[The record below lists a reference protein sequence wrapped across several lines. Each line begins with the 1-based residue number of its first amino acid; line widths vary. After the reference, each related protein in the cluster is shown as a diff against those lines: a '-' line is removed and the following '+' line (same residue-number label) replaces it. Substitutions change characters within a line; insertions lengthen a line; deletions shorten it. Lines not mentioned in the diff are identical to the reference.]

1 MRAAIWFLVASVFA
15 LPITGEYK
23 QRLPPIS
30 EEPPYLQDTSF
41 QQTPY
46 FGEFYGPDD
55 PADEPIE
62 IEIVLEKQK
71 ILPPLAFSPNPNE
84 SHRRQKIHQT
94 KPKRENEL
102 TDIIKDWGVTNA
114 TYKKFMV
121 DRERVYDL
129 VEDKKVKVK
138 LELIDALLLQ
148 SIAGDNNVLAPYGH
162 SPFGLQYNEWLEWK
176 KLKGLSKKEAAKR
189 MIDYVNLILKVHMMK
204 ERKESEE
211 NGFSKKILPPL
222 AFSPNPKDF
231 YESHRR
237 QIIHQTK
244 PKRENELTDIIKDW
258 GVTNATYKKFMA
270 DRERVYDL
278 IEDKKVKV
286 MLVLNDALLLQSIA
300 GDNNVLAPYG
310 HSPFGLQY
318 NEWLE
323 WKKLKGLSKKEAA
336 KRMIDYVNLIL
347 KVHMMKERKESEE
360 NGIIK
365 EKTGLKR
372 YKAKAN
378 LI

>member
-1 MRAAIWFLVASVFA
+1 MRAVISFLVASVFA
-15 LPITGEYK
+15 LPIAGEYK

-30 EEPPYLQDTSF
+30 EEPPYL
-41 QQTPY
+41 
-46 FGEFYGPDD
+46 
-55 PADEPIE
+55 
-62 IEIVLEKQK
+62 
-71 ILPPLAFSPNPNE
+71 
-84 SHRRQKIHQT
+84 
-94 KPKRENEL
+94 
-102 TDIIKDWGVTNA
+102 
-114 TYKKFMV
+114 
-121 DRERVYDL
+121 
-129 VEDKKVKVK
+129 
-138 LELIDALLLQ
+138 
-148 SIAGDNNVLAPYGH
+148 
-162 SPFGLQYNEWLEWK
+162 
-176 KLKGLSKKEAAKR
+176 
-189 MIDYVNLILKVHMMK
+189 
-204 ERKESEE
+204 
-211 NGFSKKILPPL
+211 GFSKKILPPL

-360 NGIIK
+360 NGFSKKILPPLAFSPNPKDFYESHRRQIIHQTKPKRENELTDIIK
-365 EKTGLKR
+365 DWGVTNAT
-372 YKAKAN
+372 YKK
-378 LI
+378 LE